1 MCCEIW
7 CTWKG
12 FSLSVIEPMMYYRR
26 AGYLLNRPL
35 QVDEDLASFRNT
47 LCGTS
52 VSDRE
57 EGLQATY

>member
-1 MCCEIW
+1 
-7 CTWKG
+7 
-12 FSLSVIEPMMYYRR
+12 MMYYRR